1 MLNAF
6 EVHRDDRADSTTSH
20 ATITKFTKAS
30 NAIIVVDLDVV
41 VSMLGLDMFSG
52 RYTPSFLFENIEE
65 IYSEY
70 LSEHTS
76 ECGTALI
83 SAMYT
88 LIKESPE
95 TLDQMLAAQLLLS
108 ARTFYEV
115 ILCVHPM
122 NHERL
127 VTLTLG
133 AGYLGKGKQRAD
145 PPQASR
151 GSLNQEIISDSDE
164 DMDSN
169 GQTMSCVSVEAP
181 TNDLIDPVISAS
193 GDAAIGVPSSIAG
206 TQKTRRGSLS
216 YGLPFLNLRIPKSGQ
231 RPPGRSGAAKSLHRR
246 K

>member
-20 ATITKFTKAS
+20 ATIIKFTKAS
-30 NAIIVVDLDVV
+30 NAIIVVDLDIV
-41 VSMLGLDMFSG
+41 VSILGLDMFSG

-83 SAMYT
+83 STMYT

-95 TLDQMLAAQLLLS
+95 TLNQMLAAQLLLS

-133 AGYLGKGKQRAD
+133 AGNM
-145 PPQASR
+145 ASR
-151 GSLNQEIISDSDE
+151 EPTHPKPPVVLSTKRSLAIVTRTWIPT
-164 DMDSN
+164 
-169 GQTMSCVSVEAP
+169 GKPCLVSQ
-181 TNDLIDPVISAS
+181 S
-193 GDAAIGVPSSIAG
+193 
-206 TQKTRRGSLS
+206 K
-216 YGLPFLNLRIPKSGQ
+216 LRLTI
-231 RPPGRSGAAKSLHRR
+231 
-246 K
+246 